1 MTNKYQK
8 ARDKKFRKWLMIIIG
23 YRKRKEDNTNRL
35 NALLRYQRFL
45 GLFYLILVI
54 TLFDRCYLVSG
65 R

>member
-1 MTNKYQK
+1 
-8 ARDKKFRKWLMIIIG
+8 MIIIG

-35 NALLRYQRFL
+35 NALLRYQQFL

-54 TLFDRCYLVSG
+54 TLFHRCYLVSG